1 MSQLDKLKN
10 VLIKNKEYL
19 GNDGKILKGSDLSLK
34 FDKFY
39 GIFKELDRDKDKF
52 RSINNIFDLYN
63 EKISICLLTKR
74 NEQIFNHTFGSN
86 LNDMLFEQEND
97 FVQSQIENEIRSVIN
112 THLPEVI
119 INNISITDLS
129 NHKVSIELNYSF
141 SMIQQNNVLSLTI
154 SQ

>member
-74 NEQIFNHTFGSN
+74 NE
-86 LNDMLFEQEND
+86 
-97 FVQSQIENEIRSVIN
+97 
-112 THLPEVI
+112 
-119 INNISITDLS
+119 
-129 NHKVSIELNYSF
+129 
-141 SMIQQNNVLSLTI
+141 
-154 SQ
+154 

>member
-39 GIFKELDRDKDKF
+39 GIFKELDRDKNQF
-52 RSINNIFDLYN
+52 RAINNIFDLYN

-74 NEQIFNHTFGSN
+74 NEQKFNHTFGSN

-119 INNISITDLS
+119 INDITITKLD